1 LQGTYSEL
9 FLLFLQK
16 ICDYEIFIID
26 SMRADGI
33 SAIASVRAD
42 EFLLVASVRAD
53 EFLLVASVSADEFL
67 LVASVLAGFPRQK
80 GASASSHRPVNAA
93 HRLYYTL

>member
-1 LQGTYSEL
+1 MQGTYSEL

-33 SAIASVRAD
+33 SAIASVSAD
-42 EFLLVASVRAD
+42 EFLLVASVR
-53 EFLLVASVSADEFL
+53 ADEFL

-93 HRLYYTL
+93 HRLYYAL

>member
-1 LQGTYSEL
+1 MQGTYSEL

-53 EFLLVASVSADEFL
+53 EFLLVASV
-67 LVASVLAGFPRQK
+67 LAGFPRQK